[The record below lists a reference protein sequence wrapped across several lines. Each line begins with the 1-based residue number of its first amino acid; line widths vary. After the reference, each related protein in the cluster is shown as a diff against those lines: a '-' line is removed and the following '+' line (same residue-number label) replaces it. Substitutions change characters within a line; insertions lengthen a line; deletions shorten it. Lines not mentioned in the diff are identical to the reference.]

1 MPTTTET
8 EPQAQAITAD
18 ATRRLAEL
26 QAVRD
31 VLQPDAG
38 DPAVAAELA
47 QIESE
52 IRSAVAAM
60 SDECADV
67 AQSFPDEPTAA

>member
-1 MPTTTET
+1 MPATAET
-8 EPQAQAITAD
+8 EPQAIISD
-18 ATRRLAEL
+18 ATQRLAEL

-31 VLQPDAG
+31 ILLPDAA

-47 QIESE
+47 QIESQ